1 MAVETLTVYFNS
13 ICIGTISLSDGKL
26 SFSYLPAY
34 TSDNN
39 NPPLSM
45 SLPLQNEA
53 FGHELTLA
61 YFSGLLPDEPLRSR
75 LAKHLHISPKN
86 TFALLKAI
94 GGECAGSVSFY
105 PPETD
110 SEYQYK
116 ILNDHDANDILKTLH
131 KHPLL
136 AGDDGIKLSQA
147 GAQDKLVIAFANNKL
162 AIPLENAPSSHI
174 IKPAIHG
181 LTDTVF
187 NELFC
192 MKLAKSCGLNVANA
206 DILWLE
212 NTPYY
217 IVERYDRVIVKGQIQ
232 RLHQEDFCQALHI
245 PPEIKYEN
253 EGGPSLIDCFKLLD
267 IQIKKGKMRTQDKI
281 ELFKTVVF
289 NFLIGNGDAHGKN
302 FSILYH
308 QSGMILAPRYDL
320 LSTTIYDKSLKVKMA
335 MKIASKYKFQEVY
348 LRHFLQL
355 AEAIGFKQ
363 VFTLSNILEP
373 MLNTIVDK
381 AIVLADKLNDDK
393 HYQSNVY
400 QDIIA
405 TIQKH
410 QQRLLKL
417 SQS

>member
-1 MAVETLTVYFNS
+1 MAVETLTVYFNN
-13 ICIGTISLSDGKL
+13 ICIGTLSLSDGKL
-26 SFSYLPAY
+26 SFNYLPTY

-53 FGHELTLA
+53 FGHELTFA

-75 LAKHLHISPKN
+75 LAKHLHISSKN

-105 PPETD
+105 PPEAD

-147 GAQDKLVIAFANNKL
+147 GAQDKLVIAFANNQL

-192 MKLAKSCGLNVANA
+192 MKLAKSCGLNTANA

-217 IVERYDRVIVKGQIQ
+217 IVERYDRMIVQRQIH

-245 PPEIKYEN
+245 PPEIKYEQ
-253 EGGPSLIDCFKLLD
+253 GASGLIIDFGTSKSA
-267 IQIKKGKMRTQDKI
+267 KI
-281 ELFKTVVF
+281 ESLPSAVYSF
-289 NFLIGNGDAHGKN
+289 GRHGSLSSRLGRKLR
-302 FSILYH
+302 ILLRH
-308 QSGMILAPRYDL
+308 LAPVCLYG
-320 LSTTIYDKSLKVKMA
+320 VK
-335 MKIASKYKFQEVY
+335 I
-348 LRHFLQL
+348 
-355 AEAIGFKQ
+355 
-363 VFTLSNILEP
+363 
-373 MLNTIVDK
+373 
-381 AIVLADKLNDDK
+381 
-393 HYQSNVY
+393 
-400 QDIIA
+400 
-405 TIQKH
+405 
-410 QQRLLKL
+410 
-417 SQS
+417 